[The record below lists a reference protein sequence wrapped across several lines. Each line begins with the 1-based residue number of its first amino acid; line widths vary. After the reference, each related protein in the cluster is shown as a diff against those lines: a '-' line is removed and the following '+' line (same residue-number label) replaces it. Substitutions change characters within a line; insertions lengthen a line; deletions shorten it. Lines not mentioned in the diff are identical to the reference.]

1 MRKKKS
7 QMVERVEEEGGGRKE
22 RVGKGLK
29 KNLTPMSIESNPPG
43 KDGTVTLVLFNESR
57 PKKPQ
62 LFNWTLIFERERE
75 SVEAANQSGLL
86 IS

>member
-1 MRKKKS
+1 MGKKKS
-7 QMVERVEEEGGGRKE
+7 QMVERVEEEGGGRKGKS
-22 RVGKGLK
+22 VGEGFK

-62 LFNWTLIFERERE
+62 LFNWTLIFERQRKR
-75 SVEAANQSGLL
+75 
-86 IS
+86 